1 MSSDYHVEKSSS
13 TWFFSLSDK
22 VQKLSKRISQKKKIN
37 KKRIQRSAISNYF
50 NCAGVSN
57 AH

>member
-22 VQKLSKRISQKKKIN
+22 VQKLSKRISQKKK
-37 KKRIQRSAISNYF
+37 KKKIQRSAISNYF

>member
-1 MSSDYHVEKSSS
+1 MFSDYHVEKASS

-22 VQKLSKRISQKKKIN
+22 VQKLSKRISQKKK
-37 KKRIQRSAISNYF
+37 KIQRSAISHYF

>member
-22 VQKLSKRISQKKKIN
+22 VQKLSKRISQKKK
-37 KKRIQRSAISNYF
+37 KKKKIQRSAISNYF

>member
-1 MSSDYHVEKSSS
+1 MFSDYHVEKASS

-22 VQKLSKRISQKKKIN
+22 VQKLSKRISQKKK
-37 KKRIQRSAISNYF
+37 KKKKIQRSAISNYF